1 MKKIVYS
8 ILAFSPMLAF
18 AQNTG
23 YFNNIINF
31 FASAVRGLIPV
42 FFGLAV
48 LYFFYGIGKFILSAG
63 DPKKAAEGKSIIIWG
78 VIALAVMSSVWGITA
93 YLKDIIGIQN
103 APASPN
109 NVTLPTVN

>member
-48 LYFFYGIGKFILSAG
+48 IYFFYGIGKFILSAG
-63 DPKKAAEGKSIIIWG
+63 DPKKAARKRCAIWKPPF
-78 VIALAVMSSVWGITA
+78 LSTRF
-93 YLKDIIGIQN
+93 
-103 APASPN
+103 
-109 NVTLPTVN
+109 

>member
-23 YFNNIINF
+23 YFNNIITF
-31 FASAVRGLIPV
+31 FANAVRGLIPI

-48 LYFFYGIGKFILSAG
+48 LYFFYGIGKFILSADDG
-63 DPKKAAEGKSIIIWG
+63 KKREEGKNVIIWG

-103 APASPN
+103 APAAPN